1 MNNFGDI
8 KTLAINTVM
17 LMITFSHLD
26 IILKTVLVIVTL
38 GYTIDK
44 WVSHRADRRDK
55 KLKKDNDNDT

>member
-1 MNNFGDI
+1 MNSIEDI
-8 KTLAINTVM
+8 KILTFNTFM

-44 WVSHRADRRDK
+44 WVSHRADRKDK
-55 KLKKDNDNDT
+55 KSKNEDN

>member
-1 MNNFGDI
+1 MNSIEDI
-8 KTLAINTVM
+8 KILTINTLM

-44 WVSHRADRRDK
+44 WVSHRADRKDK
-55 KLKKDNDNDT
+55 KKKNDDN